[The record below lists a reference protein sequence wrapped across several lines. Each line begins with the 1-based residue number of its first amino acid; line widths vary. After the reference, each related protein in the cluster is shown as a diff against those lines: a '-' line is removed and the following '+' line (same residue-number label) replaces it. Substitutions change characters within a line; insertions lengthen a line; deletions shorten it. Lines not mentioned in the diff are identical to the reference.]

1 MIIHHSWPALTD
13 LPENTITPAEYTYE
27 QLSRGDIQRL
37 CELIRLWYPDI
48 SVGSGKK
55 YIDPQFYALKAY
67 FTGEETKD
75 TIVYVGRHDGEIVC
89 ALCLELDRD
98 ALTLHSRYGVCA
110 PAHRG
115 TGATLFA
122 AYIVDALA
130 QVMGIVMAYSYVT
143 IKTKAMQQFTERAG
157 FEPVGILRFS
167 DVELDNNGETQ
178 HVTEAV
184 YAKYFKS
191 LDALQPVSTSNMTPK
206 LKRLW
211 NALYAEGD

>member
-1 MIIHHSWPALTD
+1 MIKHPSWPPLTE
-13 LPENTITPAEYTYE
+13 LPKNTITPAEYSYE
-27 QLSRGDIQRL
+27 QLKRSDIELL
-37 CELIRLWYPDI
+37 CELIKSWYPDI

-55 YIDPQFYALKAY
+55 YIDPRFYGTKVY
-67 FTGEETKD
+67 FPGEETKD
-75 TIVYVGRHDGEIVC
+75 VIVYIGRHGEEIVC
-89 ALCLELDRD
+89 ALCLEVDRD

-110 PAHRG
+110 PQHRG

-130 QVMGIVMAYSYVT
+130 QPMGIAMAYSYVT
-143 IKTKAMQQFTERAG
+143 MKSKAMQQFTERAG

-167 DVELDNNGETQ
+167 DVELDEHGEIQ

-184 YAKYFKS
+184 YAKYFKEIET
-191 LDALQPVSTSNMTPK
+191 LQSVSEANMTPK

-211 NALYAEGD
+211 DVLYA